1 MREKESFNEDASIKF
16 TKNNFADN
24 VITTQANV
32 SKKNSS
38 GFKTNFNQANQ
49 TKQKFELNDFNA
61 FLEKLSNYEN
71 KKNMKK

>member
-1 MREKESFNEDASIKF
+1 MN
-16 TKNNFADN
+16 
-24 VITTQANV
+24 TQGNV
-32 SKKNSS
+32 SKKN
-38 GFKTNFNQANQ
+38 FTVTKTNLNQANQ